1 MPRPPKRRRPNASG
15 RRAPAAPP
23 PASLPQPPSGLA
35 ATAQIGR
42 VLLPLR
48 LFLGATF
55 VYAGLQK
62 LTDSGFLQAGS
73 RTYIGAQLQ
82 GFAPRSPIGGLLNWI
97 GANVAIETGL
107 IVIVVELVVGAA
119 VLVGFRTRWF
129 ATAGAVLNLLLFL
142 SATWDVF
149 PYFLGSDSIYAA
161 AWITL
166 AIAGDGGVWS
176 VERRWRATVDAPVDD
191 DRRKVLLQLGGAAV
205 AAIWLL
211 GLLPRGKAPAAIS
224 SLQPPSSPTP
234 SATSPGASPTTS
246 AAPTATAAPSGLR
259 IGSLADL
266 QNQGSLSYTDPKSG
280 DPAVAVALGN
290 NQVVAFDAVCTHAGC
305 TVQYDPSQR
314 VLYCPCHGAAF
325 DPAHSAAV
333 LQGPASTPLG
343 ALVVTVAADGNVY
356 AANTQ

>member
-15 RRAPAAPP
+15 RHAPP
-23 PASLPQPPSGLA
+23 APPPQPPSGFAA
-35 ATAQIGR
+35 ATLIGR

-48 LFLGATF
+48 LFLGSTF

-62 LTDSGFLQAGS
+62 ITDPGFLQAGS

-82 GFAPRSPIGGLLNWI
+82 GFAPRSPIGGLLNWV
-97 GANVAIETGL
+97 GANVAVETGL
-107 IVIVVELVVGAA
+107 IVILVELVVGVAA
-119 VLVGFRTRWF
+119 LVGFRTRWF
-129 ATAGAVLNLLLFL
+129 ATAGAVVNLLLFF

-176 VERRWRATVDAPVDD
+176 VERRWRSTVDAPVDD
-191 DRRKVLLQLGGAAV
+191 HRRKFLLQLGGAAIG
-205 AAIWLL
+205 AIWLL
-211 GLLPRGKAPAAIS
+211 GLLPRGKGPATIS
-224 SLQPPSSPTP
+224 SLTPTSPPTP
-234 SATSPGASPTTS
+234 NGTSPGAAPTTS
-246 AAPTATAAPSGLR
+246 AMPTATAAPSGVR

-266 QNQGSLSYTDPKSG
+266 QNRGSLSYTDPKSG

-305 TVQYDPSQR
+305 TVRYDPSQS

-343 ALVVTVAADGNVY
+343 ALAVTVATDGSVY
-356 AANTQ
+356 AANV